1 MKKKGFLLLTI
12 TLLLFILSG
21 CEKGPTADQYVG
33 ERINALKTGG
43 TELFSPLL
51 DKGIEKVN
59 KEYIL
64 TFPEEL
70 RKPYLSFLKKAFDTV
85 EFKVTEARKNG
96 KDSFSVPVSFKPV
109 NIAKTTE
116 DIRNTYLSSMSST
129 DLGQETQSLL
139 EAASKTLEDAPAY
152 ESKANITIDV
162 KKTEDGFSLD
172 EKSLE
177 ILLSQVLRDYMEPY
191 SSVCEILDVHNFLTA
206 YLDASFKGDVAQFA
220 LYTDRTVEETAA
232 WYEQDT
238 FDPPENMTAAYT
250 DRYTAALKKVFSQCK
265 YTVNIPQ
272 KESGVYNY
280 TVDVTV
286 VPNNS
291 LLNAFTQL
299 ESGVYYSEEEVDK
312 TVVELLEEYAV
323 NPPYGK
329 ETVVTISLNVSTLLN
344 AGKDDSDIARLFNA
358 IIPTA

>member
-12 TLLLFILSG
+12 TLLLFLFSG

-33 ERINALKTGG
+33 ERINALKTGE
-43 TELFSPLL
+43 TEVFSPLL

-64 TFPEEL
+64 TFPKEL
-70 RKPYLSFLKKAFDTV
+70 KEPYLAFLQKAFNTV
-85 EFKVTEARKNG
+85 EFKVAEARKNG

-109 NIAKTTE
+109 NIANTTE
-116 DIRNTYLSSMSST
+116 DAKNNHLASMTST
-129 DLGQETQSLL
+129 DLEKETGSLL
-139 EAASKTLEDAPAY
+139 EAASKALEDAPAY
-152 ESKANITIDV
+152 ETKANITIDV

-177 ILLSQVLRDYMEPY
+177 ILLSQVLHDYMEPY
-191 SSVCEILDVHNFLTA
+191 SSVCEILDAHNFLAA

-220 LYTDRTVEETAA
+220 LYTDRTIEEATA
-232 WYEQDT
+232 WYEEDT

-250 DRYTAALKKVFSQCK
+250 GRYTAALKEIFRQCK
-265 YTVNIPQ
+265 YTVDVPR
-272 KESGVYNY
+272 KENGVYNY

-286 VPNNS
+286 IPNNS
-291 LLNAFTQL
+291 LLNTFTEL
-299 ESGVYYSEEEVDK
+299 ENGVYYSEEEVDK
-312 TVVELLEEYAV
+312 TVVELLEAYAMT
-323 NPPYGK
+323 PSYGE

-344 AGKDDSDIARLFNA
+344 TGKDESDITRLCNA
-358 IIPTA
+358 IIPTT